1 MPNTYGGG
9 AYEKEKIELLG
20 RRRIY
25 TDVSEITSDNVISVL
40 QEAIGIHEMN
50 RGEIAYLL
58 NYEKGLQPLKREK
71 KIRPDIDINVCDNI
85 ANQVVEFKLG
95 YHWGNPKSFV
105 QRGDRDLSSGNP
117 DEDDD
122 AITLLN
128 QMNEDEH
135 AFAKDQELARYIE
148 ICGIGFQMVDIKR
161 DYEEGGS
168 VFDLNTLNPMYTF
181 IVYRNDIR
189 ETPMM
194 SVTYRQLK
202 NGDRY
207 FTCITKDRRFEIKNI
222 FEKVNDNGER
232 KSTWGSSKRND
243 EKNPLGEVPVVE
255 YVRSY
260 DRMGVFER
268 QIPDMDA
275 LNIEVSD
282 FANSVAQNTQEIWW
296 MNDADFPTDPKTGEK
311 KKPVSGQWMQTKT
324 APNGNRPMIQAL
336 SSAFD
341 YNGVQG
347 NILTKRDTILQ
358 KCYVPLQSDPG
369 GGSTA
374 SAMSMSAG
382 WSAAEAV
389 AAKQEDIIRAS
400 VMKIVEL
407 ELLAIQ
413 KSRYLPDGHVLYD
426 LKKSDIQPK
435 FTRQKTFDLGTKTN
449 AFVTMV
455 KAGVNGRVAMQV
467 VDLFPDIAQAWADSK
482 DTIEKFQNSIF
493 DPMKNAVDSLTDDRI
508 MSDTT
513 DQQVNSPILDG
524 MQTGADYSMGGEA

>member
-1 MPNTYGGG
+1 MQTYGG
-9 AYEKEKIELLG
+9 AYEKEKLELLG

-25 TDVSEITSDNVISVL
+25 TDVSEITSENVIQVL
-40 QEAIGIHEMN
+40 QEALSIHESN
-50 RGEIAYLL
+50 KEEITYLI

-71 KIRPDIDINVCDNI
+71 KIRPDINLVVCDNI
-85 ANQVVEFKLG
+85 ANQIVEFKLG
-95 YHWGNPKSFV
+95 YHWGNPKSLV
-105 QRGDRDLSSGNP
+105 QRGDRDLSSSDP
-117 DEDDD
+117 DNDDD

-135 AFAKDQELARYIE
+135 SFSKDQELARFIE

-181 IVYRNDIR
+181 IVYRNDVR

-207 FTCITKDRRFEIKNI
+207 FTCITDTTRFEIKDVYEILDTGNKK
-222 FEKVNDNGER
+222 EVWSEGR
-232 KSTWGSSKRND
+232 RSG
-243 EKNPLGEVPVVE
+243 EKNPIGKVPVVE
-255 YVRSY
+255 FVRAY

-275 LNIEVSD
+275 LNVEVSD

-296 MNDADFPTDPKTGEK
+296 MNDADFPVDPETGK
-311 KKPVSGQWMQTKT
+311 KRKPTSGQWMQTKT
-324 APNGNRPMIQAL
+324 APNGNKPMIQPL
-336 SSAFD
+336 SSTFD
-341 YNGVQG
+341 YSGVQQ
-347 NILTKRDTILQ
+347 NILSKRDTILQ

-389 AAKQEDIIRAS
+389 AAKQEDIIRSS
-400 VMKIVEL
+400 VMKVVEL

-413 KSRYLPDGHVLYD
+413 RSHYLPDGHVLYD

-449 AFVTMV
+449 AMVTMI
-455 KAGVNGRVAMQV
+455 KAGVNGRTAMQV

-482 DTIEKFQNSIF
+482 DTIEQFQKSLFERQTGRNS
-493 DPMKNAVDSLTDDRI
+493 ADSDHRI
-508 MSDTT
+508 MSDTS
-513 DQQVNSPILDG
+513 DQAVNSPILDG
-524 MQTGADYSMGGEA
+524 TKTGADYSMGGEV